1 MNGPGIVSAR
11 MPKVGNPVSDQVM
24 DASLANSVESPN
36 GVESPAPQPSGPVV
50 QVGRV
55 KLRGPWAILTL
66 LVVLS
71 LFVALVVYSRPRVSI
86 LVSAAVWF
94 LLDVYWSFAEVKRT
108 AAKTRES
115 SKSRQVHGL
124 LTTAS
129 LMLLFVPV
137 PGLTRQFV
145 PDTLAMAIVGL
156 GIQVG
161 FALFYFWGR
170 LHLGRWWSGQITI
183 MNDHQLIQTGPYRL
197 LRHPM
202 YTGMLGMCVGTA
214 IVSGQYHALLGI
226 ALVVLAYA
234 RKIRIEERVLR
245 AEFGP
250 AYESYRRNRAAL
262 IPWLI

>member
-1 MNGPGIVSAR
+1 
-11 MPKVGNPVSDQVM
+11 M
-24 DASLANSVESPN
+24 DASTSGGVETPN
-36 GVESPAPQPSGPVV
+36 GVESPPPRPTGPVV
-50 QVGRV
+50 QVGRM

-66 LVVLS
+66 LIVVS

-86 LVSAAVWF
+86 LVSAAIWF
-94 LLDVYWSFAEVKRT
+94 LLDVYWSLAEVKKA

-115 SKSRQVHGL
+115 SQSRQVHGL

-129 LMLLFVPV
+129 LVLLFAPI
-137 PGLTRQFV
+137 PGLMGHFV
-145 PDTLAMAIVGL
+145 PDTLTTAAVGL
-156 GIQVG
+156 GIQIG

-226 ALVVLAYA
+226 ALVVFAYA
-234 RKIRIEERVLR
+234 RKIRLEERVLR
-245 AEFGP
+245 DEFGP
-250 AYESYRRNRAAL
+250 AYETYRHSRAAV